1 MGMPSSG
8 FFTPRASSASAAR
21 AAASPRSKSRTQIA
35 LILASCRSIRL
46 IASSASSTAE
56 TFLAARAAD
65 ISTAVLKLHCDLAKV
80 HSRSGCSM
88 LAADDAQFA
97 AAPQEQW
104 LHSGGPVA
112 SLRSWRKD
120 RSRASL
126 ATNKKRKQREAPM
139 RSAWIAGA
147 VIAVAIGSAATGADA
162 AEIRLAEQFSMGYLQ
177 FNVMKRDRLI
187 EKYATQRGL
196 KDFKVSW
203 QRFNGPV
210 AMNEALLSNSTDI
223 VSGGVPGLI
232 TLWDK
237 TQGTSFE
244 VKGICALSSQPFL
257 LNTANPDIKSIKDF
271 GERDRIGV
279 PSVKVSVQAVVLQ
292 MAAAAAFGEENFAK
306 LDALTVSMSPP
317 DATIAL
323 LSGSGNINT
332 VFSVP
337 PFQFQQLEQNNIRT
351 VLSSFEVLG
360 PHTFT
365 VAWTSA
371 RFRKD
376 NPELYA
382 AFLDAGKEAPATVT
396 AEPERTA
403 QGWIDASKSKLPLEM
418 VTKVVSG

>member
-1 MGMPSSG
+1 MRLSWVV
-8 FFTPRASSASAAR
+8 AA
-21 AAASPRSKSRTQIA
+21 I
-35 LILASCRSIRL
+35 
-46 IASSASSTAE
+46 
-56 TFLAARAAD
+56 
-65 ISTAVLKLHCDLAKV
+65 
-80 HSRSGCSM
+80 
-88 LAADDAQFA
+88 
-97 AAPQEQW
+97 
-104 LHSGGPVA
+104 
-112 SLRSWRKD
+112 
-120 RSRASL
+120 
-126 ATNKKRKQREAPM
+126 
-139 RSAWIAGA
+139 
-147 VIAVAIGSAATGADA
+147 AIGSVTAANA

-187 EKYATQRGL
+187 EKHATQHGL

-271 GERDRIGV
+271 GERDRIAV
-279 PSVKVSVQAVVLQ
+279 PSIKVSVQAVLLQ
-292 MAAAAAFGEENFAK
+292 MAAAEAYGEANYGK
-306 LDALTVSMSPP
+306 LDPLTVSMSPP

-323 LSGSGNINT
+323 LSGAGGVSSA
-332 VFSVP
+332 FSVP
-337 PFQFQQLEQNNIRT
+337 PFQFQQLEQKNIHT
-351 VLSSFEVLG
+351 VLSSFDVLG

-382 AFLDAGKEAPATVT
+382 AFVDAMKEATAIVT
-396 AEPERTA
+396 ANPKQTA
-403 QGWIDASKSKLPLEM
+403 QTWIDDTNSKLAVEM
-418 VTKVVSG
+418 VTKVMTGPDVSWTMTPAATMKFAKFMRRVGSIKHEPASWQDMFFPEIGDLKGS

>member
-1 MGMPSSG
+1 MMLSLGTRGKSNG
-8 FFTPRASSASAAR
+8 CTAA
-21 AAASPRSKSRTQIA
+21 
-35 LILASCRSIRL
+35 
-46 IASSASSTAE
+46 
-56 TFLAARAAD
+56 
-65 ISTAVLKLHCDLAKV
+65 
-80 HSRSGCSM
+80 
-88 LAADDAQFA
+88 
-97 AAPQEQW
+97 
-104 LHSGGPVA
+104 GPPCCYA
-112 SLRSWRKD
+112 SWRQ
-120 RSRASL
+120 RRLRVSL
-126 ATNKKRKQREAPM
+126 PTNKNENSGEALM

-147 VIAVAIGSAATGADA
+147 VIAVTIVNATMMARA

-177 FNVMKRDRLI
+177 FNVMKRDKLI

-257 LNTANPDIKSIKDF
+257 LNTANPDIKSIRDF
-271 GERDRIGV
+271 GERDRIAV
-279 PSVKVSVQAVVLQ
+279 PSIKVSVQAVLLQ
-292 MAAAAAFGEENFAK
+292 MAAAAAYGEENYAK
-306 LDALTVSMSPP
+306 LDPLTVSMSPP

-323 LSGSGNINT
+323 LSGAGGVSSA
-332 VFSVP
+332 FSVP
-337 PFQFQQLEQNNIRT
+337 PFQFQQLEQNNIHT
-351 VLSSFEVLG
+351 VLSSFDVLG
-360 PHTFT
+360 PHSFT

-382 AFLDAGKEAPATVT
+382 AFLDAVKEAT
-396 AEPERTA
+396 AIIAADPKGTA
-403 QGWIDASKSKLPLEM
+403 QSWINDSGSKLSLEM
-418 VTKVVSG
+418 VTKVVTGPGVEWTMTPAATMKFAKFMRRVGTTKHDPTSWKDMFFPEIGSLNGS

>member
-1 MGMPSSG
+1 M
-8 FFTPRASSASAAR
+8 
-21 AAASPRSKSRTQIA
+21 
-35 LILASCRSIRL
+35 
-46 IASSASSTAE
+46 
-56 TFLAARAAD
+56 
-65 ISTAVLKLHCDLAKV
+65 
-80 HSRSGCSM
+80 RSG
-88 LAADDAQFA
+88 
-97 AAPQEQW
+97 W
-104 LHSGGPVA
+104 V
-112 SLRSWRKD
+112 
-120 RSRASL
+120 
-126 ATNKKRKQREAPM
+126 
-139 RSAWIAGA
+139 AGA
-147 VIAVAIGSAATGADA
+147 AIGLIIGSVTVSGA

-177 FNVMKRDRLI
+177 FNVMKRDNLI

-210 AMNEALLSNSTDI
+210 AMNEALLSGSTDI

-271 GERDRIGV
+271 SERDRIAV
-279 PSVKVSVQAVVLQ
+279 PSINVSVQAVLLQ
-292 MAAAAAFGEENFAK
+292 MAAAEAFGEANYGK
-306 LDALTVSMSPP
+306 LDPLTVSMSPP

-323 LSGSGNINT
+323 LSGAGGVSS

-337 PFQFQQLEQNNIRT
+337 PFQFQQLEKANIHT
-351 VLSSFEVLG
+351 VLTSFDVLG

-376 NPELYA
+376 NPELYG
-382 AFLDAGKEAPATVT
+382 AFLDAVKEATGIIAADPKG
-396 AEPERTA
+396 TA
-403 QGWIDASKSKLPLEM
+403 QSWINDSGSKLPLEM
-418 VTKVVSG
+418 VTRVVTGPGVEWTMTLAATVKFARFMHKVGTTKHEPASWKDLFFPEIGGLNGS